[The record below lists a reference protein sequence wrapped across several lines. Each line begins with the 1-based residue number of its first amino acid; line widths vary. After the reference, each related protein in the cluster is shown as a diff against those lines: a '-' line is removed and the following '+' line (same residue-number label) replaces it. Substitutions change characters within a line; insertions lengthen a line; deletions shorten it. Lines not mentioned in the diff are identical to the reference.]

1 MNKTTILE
9 LMNKIDYNNDIN
21 KNVLNYNIEIL
32 MKYYTQLKNIFK
44 DYKINNIILK
54 HEELNIEDSNKIIK
68 TLLSKYKYKELNK
81 FIIETKKVIRI
92 NYEKI
97 TFYYLYHDEEKY
109 ENDKP
114 LIEQLFKTS
123 YALYKFQKNTQKN
136 IIIIWIPINKKRNFN
151 FDYITDENLSIT
163 TNNYEALTV
172 GGMTYGSV
180 TIIARYEEVIKLLL
194 HELIHNFNLDG
205 SKYNIDLS
213 DFKKK
218 YNEKKKKNYKYHHDH
233 YESYTELLSSYFNIL
248 FFLINRDDID
258 KKILEMYIIIEILY
272 SYNCIINLMKINK
285 IDFSELNEKSFK
297 GDICIYEYYYLK
309 ALMYNNF
316 KLIEINN
323 ENDLMKMLLCVLKLN
338 NDNVLLKKIH
348 DNYVKNNNFKYCYL
362 S

>member
-1 MNKTTILE
+1 
-9 LMNKIDYNNDIN
+9 
-21 KNVLNYNIEIL
+21 
-32 MKYYTQLKNIFK
+32 
-44 DYKINNIILK
+44 
-54 HEELNIEDSNKIIK
+54 
-68 TLLSKYKYKELNK
+68 
-81 FIIETKKVIRI
+81 
-92 NYEKI
+92 
-97 TFYYLYHDEEKY
+97 
-109 ENDKP
+109 
-114 LIEQLFKTS
+114 
-123 YALYKFQKNTQKN
+123 
-136 IIIIWIPINKKRNFN
+136 
-151 FDYITDENLSIT
+151 
-163 TNNYEALTV
+163 
-172 GGMTYGSV
+172 MTYGSV